1 MSKRKEFVMAT
12 SNSEGL
18 YIDADVK
25 VSFLAPSRAGKTT
38 LLSAIFSEVQGDAA
52 RTQYRF
58 GTTGIVK
65 RKMTACIFDF
75 QSQFDIAKS
84 GYLQG
89 RPFFIPS
96 MLPSVGQTAY
106 AFYLQTLQTDPYVSQ
121 KRATIQFSFRDYP
134 GGLINTP
141 EAIPE
146 DLREYI
152 EFSRIMFV
160 PIPTDILQEYYNPNV
175 SEEVMAKA
183 KTLLQLDKI
192 SQQLLAWV
200 ANHIEKREY
209 CYLCFVPV
217 KCEQCFNDNG
227 GTKNSAPE
235 LFAYVKQA
243 YLESI
248 LESNLPIDEYVQIE
262 IRAVDTFGISEYDH
276 MELKDK
282 EWTSYFRVR
291 DEEFKT
297 MFPKP
302 KVKGASA
309 LFASVLNF
317 TLSNIA
323 YDSGLHYREL
333 SEIIE
338 NRKPLERLGKAI
350 LAILGKRD
358 VERLAMEEYS
368 SKQKSFLRAAMDF
381 SKAAD
386 ENPQRCCVINQ
397 IAAFK

>member
-1 MSKRKEFVMAT
+1 MTT

-18 YIDADVK
+18 YVDADVK
-25 VSFLAPSRAGKTT
+25 ISLLAPSRAGKTT

-58 GTTGIVK
+58 GATGIVK
-65 RKMTACIFDF
+65 RKMAACIDDF
-75 QSQFDIAKS
+75 RSQFDIAKS

-89 RPFFIPS
+89 KPFFIPS
-96 MLPSVGQTAY
+96 MLPSVGQTEY
-106 AFYLQTLQTDPYVSQ
+106 AFYLQTLQTDFYVSQ

-175 SEEVMAKA
+175 SEEVRAKA
-183 KTLLQLDKI
+183 KILLQLDKI

-200 ANHIEKREY
+200 ANHIEKREH

-227 GTKNSAPE
+227 GTKDNTQE
-235 LFAYVKQA
+235 LFTYVKRA
-243 YLESI
+243 YLDAI
-248 LESNLPIDEYVQIE
+248 LASNLSIDEYVQIE

-276 MELKDK
+276 MELKDD

-291 DEEFKT
+291 DDTFKT

-309 LFASVLNF
+309 LFASVLHF
-317 TLSNIA
+317 TLSDIA
-323 YDSGLHYREL
+323 HDSGVRYENL
-333 SEIIE
+333 SEIIN
-338 NRKPLERLGKAI
+338 NRGTIERIGKAI
-350 LAILGKRD
+350 LGILGKRD
-358 VERLAMEEYS
+358 VERSKMKEYL
-368 SKQKSFLRAAMDF
+368 SKQKSFLCAAVEF
-381 SKAAD
+381 SKVAD
-386 ENPQRCCVINQ
+386 IPQRCCVVNQ
-397 IAAFK
+397 ISAFK